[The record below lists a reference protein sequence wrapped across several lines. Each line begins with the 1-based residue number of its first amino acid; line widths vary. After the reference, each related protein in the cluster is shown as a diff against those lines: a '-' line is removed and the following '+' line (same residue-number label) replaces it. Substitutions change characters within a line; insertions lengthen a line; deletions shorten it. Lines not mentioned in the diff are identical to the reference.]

1 MLPPKI
7 AATLN
12 NFFLY
17 SMSCASEMAVIN
29 KESVHITF
37 FWFNVMFFFN
47 LMLWGV
53 RGFMFLLFLLIVMW
67 SVLFF

>member
-7 AATLN
+7 AAILN
-12 NFFLY
+12 NLFLY
-17 SMSCASEMAVIN
+17 SMSCVSDMAVIN

-67 SVLFF
+67 SV